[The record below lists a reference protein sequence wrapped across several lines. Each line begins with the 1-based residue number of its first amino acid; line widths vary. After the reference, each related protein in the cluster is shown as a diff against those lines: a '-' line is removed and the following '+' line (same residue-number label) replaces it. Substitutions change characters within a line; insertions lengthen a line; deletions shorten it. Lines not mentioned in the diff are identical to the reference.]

1 MALKVET
8 PADLVR
14 EIKVQIGDEWIARKF
29 AKPIE
34 RKIACAHV
42 MKMAATMGGF
52 DLNEEPTDD

>member
-14 EIKVQIGDEWIARKF
+14 EIKVQIGDDWAARKF

-34 RKIACAHV
+34 RKAAYAHA
-42 MKMAATMGGF
+42 MKMVAAVAGF
-52 DLNEEPTDD
+52 DLDVDITHD